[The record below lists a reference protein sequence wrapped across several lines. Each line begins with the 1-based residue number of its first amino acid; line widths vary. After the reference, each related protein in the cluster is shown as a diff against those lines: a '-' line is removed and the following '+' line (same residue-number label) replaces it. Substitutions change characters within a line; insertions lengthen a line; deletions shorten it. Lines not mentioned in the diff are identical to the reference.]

1 MCRWKPAHAVG
12 LCLYWQLK
20 VKEAGITP
28 FLSFLQG
35 AAAAESRFLV
45 CSCFSHRAYPCHN
58 PCSHPCRTPMQ
69 RPFTRWQPADNAAF
83 RRDYAGYLAQRMG
96 PMIHALMVVAL
107 CAWLLGVA
115 VRGLVGAAPTQLL
128 WQLLPALPLLLVIIA
143 TRQCSE
149 PLPLRML
156 ALLCVTLLEIGINL
170 DSIGA
175 HAGARPPLPGL
186 LLPVASSVIWFGR
199 WDFLVAMALCALGP
213 LPVLLR
219 IGDGMQTLQYA
230 VYMASSV
237 SLATVLR
244 AFMARIMPGQF
255 RLERQLRAPAV
266 RAGLP
271 GVLLRNRFLDL
282 SRIALQAIHRQQQPV
297 SMLFLD
303 ADHFKRINDDFGHAA
318 GDAALVALAARLR
331 AQGRKDDLIGRIG
344 GEEFAMLLPG
354 VDHEQALAR
363 AEQLRLAVRAS
374 YYPGGHLSASI
385 GVAACAPGCCDSIES
400 LLARADQA
408 MRQAKLDGRDRVVTA
423 IANR

>member
-1 MCRWKPAHAVG
+1 MQLPRTS
-12 LCLYWQLK
+12 WQ
-20 VKEAGITP
+20 APDDT
-28 FLSFLQG
+28 
-35 AAAAESRFLV
+35 
-45 CSCFSHRAYPCHN
+45 
-58 PCSHPCRTPMQ
+58 
-69 RPFTRWQPADNAAF
+69 AF
-83 RRDYAGYLAQRMG
+83 HRDYLGYLAQRMG

-115 VRGLVGAAPTQLL
+115 VRGLVGAPPAQLV
-128 WQLLPALPLLLVIIA
+128 WQLIPALPLLLVIIA
-143 TRQCSE
+143 TRQCRE

-156 ALLCVTLLEIGINL
+156 ALLGVMLLEIGINL
-170 DSIGA
+170 TGIGDP
-175 HAGARPPLPGL
+175 AGTRQPLPGL

-199 WDFLVAMALCALGP
+199 WDFLLAMTLCALGP

-219 IGDGMQTLQYA
+219 IADDIQTLQYA
-230 VYMASSV
+230 VYMAISV

-244 AFMARIMPGQF
+244 AFMTRILLEQF
-255 RLERQLRAPAV
+255 KLERLLRE
-266 RAGLP
+266 RAGTDGLT

-282 SRIALQAIHRQQQPV
+282 GQIALRQNHLQQRPV
-297 SMLFLD
+297 SILFLD

-331 AQGRKDDLIGRIG
+331 TQARKDDLIGRVG

-374 YYPGGHLSASI
+374 HHPGGHLSASI
-385 GVAACAPGCCDSIES
+385 GVAACAPGCCDSIDS

-408 MRQAKLDGRDRVVTA
+408 MRQAKLDGRDRVVAA
-423 IANR
+423 ITER